1 MDINYEYY
9 KVFYYVGKYRNIT
22 KAAQALGGSQPNVTR
37 VIKLLEGALGC
48 QLLLRS
54 NKGITFTE
62 KGELLYERI
71 SAAFFQIQTAEE
83 EIGSVSGQTE
93 GTIVLGTTETA
104 LHLLLF
110 QKLKEF
116 KRENPKI
123 RFKVYNDSTKDAMQ
137 ELTKGAVDS
146 RIVTSPV
153 RINRNFGSKKLL
165 SFRELLVCGS
175 HYREL
180 ASAKR
185 HLRELAGCP
194 WVCLGKNTVTYDMT
208 SDFFLEN
215 GIMLKPDIEVAT
227 SDLMIPMIKNNLGIG
242 YVPEPLA
249 QPELE
254 AGAIFQIPVY
264 EEMALRTVCAVYDT
278 KRVQNGCEK
287 KFLAYL

>member
-1 MDINYEYY
+1 Y

-54 NKGITFTE
+54 NKGIAFTE
-62 KGELLYERI
+62 KGELLYERV
-71 SAAFFQIQTAEE
+71 SAAFLQIQTAEE
-83 EIGSVSGQTE
+83 ELGSSSGQIE

-110 QKLKEF
+110 HKLKEF
-116 KRENPKI
+116 KRKNPKV
-123 RFKVYNDSTKDAMQ
+123 RFKIYNYSTKDALE
-137 ELTKGAVDS
+137 ELTKGAVDIS
-146 RIVTSPV
+146 VVTSPV
-153 RINRNFGSKKLL
+153 SVGRNFACKKLF
-165 SFRELLVCGS
+165 SFREKLVCGGN
-175 HYREL
+175 YRNL
-180 ASAKR
+180 ALKKR
-185 HLRELAGCP
+185 HLKELAGCP

-208 SDFFLEN
+208 SDFFLEH

-254 AGAIFQIPVY
+254 AGTIFDIPVY
-264 EEMALRTVCAVYDT
+264 EEMTPRTVCAVYDL
-278 KRVQNGCEK
+278 KRGQSRCEK
-287 KFLAYL
+287 EFLDFLK